1 MVKADSYIE
10 TVKALPVEQVMAL
23 MNTSEFFSG
32 YDDGD
37 IKLLSEWVNA
47 YTIPAG
53 EFILKE
59 GKGDNCL
66 CILVEGAVDIYKA
79 TDPGKHLK
87 IASVVPHEP
96 IGEMGVVDGEPF
108 SASVITSTDSTILI
122 MTKRD
127 FDILTEKNEKLGLRL
142 LRKIA
147 HIISARLRSTTG
159 RLADLLSNR

>member
-10 TVKALPVEQVMAL
+10 TGKALPVEQVMAL
-23 MNTSEFFSG
+23 MNASNFFSG
-32 YDDGD
+32 YDDDD

-47 YTIPAG
+47 YSIPSG

-66 CILVEGAVDIYKA
+66 CILVEGAVDIYKE
-79 TDPGKHLK
+79 TDPDKHLK
-87 IASVVPHEP
+87 IASVGTHEP

-108 SASVITSTDSTILI
+108 SASVITSTDSTVLI
-122 MTKRD
+122 ITKRD
-127 FDILTEKNEKLGLRL
+127 FDTLTEKNEKLGLRM

-147 HIISARLRSTTG
+147 RIISARLRSTTG

>member
-10 TVKALPVEQVMAL
+10 TGKALPVEQVMAL
-23 MNTSEFFSG
+23 MNASNFFSG
-32 YDDGD
+32 YDDDD

-47 YTIPAG
+47 YSIPSG

-66 CILVEGAVDIYKA
+66 CILVEGAVDIYKE
-79 TDPGKHLK
+79 TDPDKHLK
-87 IASVVPHEP
+87 IASVGPHEP
-96 IGEMGVVDGEPF
+96 IGAMGVVDGEPF
-108 SASVITSTDSTILI
+108 SASVITSTDSTVLI
-122 MTKRD
+122 ITKRD
-127 FDILTEKNEKLGLRL
+127 FDTLTEKNEKLGLRM

-147 HIISARLRSTTG
+147 RIISARLRSTTG